1 LHSSR
6 QNNHRRPARISEP
19 GASDSAR
26 SWAANMGMRCETTE
40 QGPSI
45 RNQKSSINNSH
56 GSPDPSIQA
65 RVAGCPSL
73 RVLCA
78 RARLQRNRENHA
90 SQINQ
95 NPSGDCAAPASYP
108 AFNQKSEIINQQF
121 TSTASALPSP
131 RRSRC
136 PHLLSGAKLRM
147 HRKQAGRLP
156 YSSARTKTTHV
167 GAGALTCSAERS
179 SANASNLTQWHSASP
194 GPRLCSE
201 SPPNHGASSDDSG
214 PTTDHSNVCSA
225 SGLDFALVVCQDARH
240 TEQEEESYAAFSTP
254 DCLLA

>member
-1 LHSSR
+1 
-6 QNNHRRPARISEP
+6 
-19 GASDSAR
+19 
-26 SWAANMGMRCETTE
+26 
-40 QGPSI
+40 
-45 RNQKSSINNSH
+45 
-56 GSPDPSIQA
+56 
-65 RVAGCPSL
+65 L

-78 RARLQRNRENHA
+78 RMGLQRNRENHA

-95 NPSGDCAAPASYP
+95 NPSAECAAPASYP
-108 AFNQKSEIINQQF
+108 AFDQKSEIINQQF
-121 TSTASALPSP
+121 TCALPSP

-167 GAGALTCSAERS
+167 GAGALTCSVERS

-225 SGLDFALVVCQDARH
+225 SGLDFALVVCQHARH
-240 TEQEEESYAAFSTP
+240 T
-254 DCLLA
+254 